1 MHVYTSLDHC
11 CTLSENC
18 KRFTAGLQATPPLSL
33 VLQYTQYKTIMSA
46 KAYEDSLN
54 IVGGWSGTKPA
65 TPEVQKLAD
74 KVSIYRLNYILIESL
89 MHEYT
94 LTLVWN

>member
-1 MHVYTSLDHC
+1 
-11 CTLSENC
+11 
-18 KRFTAGLQATPPLSL
+18 
-33 VLQYTQYKTIMSA
+33 MSA

-89 MHEYT
+89 YMHIVYYMHWID
-94 LTLVWN
+94 LLHV